1 MPRVAVPVTQI
12 TRGGVAPAAETDGD
26 PVNHHMVNN
35 DGRVFL
41 LVRNAGASPRDITFR
56 FASAVDGQAVTPRVV
71 AVAAGA
77 SRYFGPFPTADYGED
92 LQVDVA
98 HADLKL
104 SAYHL

>member
-12 TRGGVAPAAETDGD
+12 TRAGVAPAAETDGD
-26 PVNHHMVNN
+26 PVNHHVVNN
-35 DGRVFL
+35 DGQVLL
-41 LVRNAGASPRDITFR
+41 LVRNAGASARDITFR

-71 AVAAGA
+71 SVPASA
-77 SRYFGPFPTADYGED
+77 SRYFGPFPTSDYGED